1 MSKLLGGLLTV
12 AGSSIAG
19 GAAGKLEEL
28 KAKAE
33 EEKMKRLA
41 ELNDLYAQKR
51 EGRASLL
58 EETKYGRRK
67 EVEGEEKA
75 AAITAEETRYQRR
88 IGEEETTYQRRKGE
102 KEAAAN
108 KYVKTGKITDAEGN
122 EDLYGL
128 TKDGIVKIIKE
139 GGKSVAATTATEKL
153 KAAAVK
159 EALKMKEESRSQE
172 DINLWLKLNGLQEWE
187 EYPTGE
193 VEETGGFMGLL
204 TTKKPVM
211 GTRIKKTADKGKV
224 VDDVDAVDKT
234 GETDFD
240 RLLRESKKAT
250 TEKKSPPIL
259 GPAGAKPE
267 VPAETPIEQAKRI
280 GEQRLIS
287 GLTDEGVEIQG
298 STKGGFQFGFSK
310 EYGTVI
316 KVGDGWHR
324 PTSLEFDDITLAMSG
339 KGR

>member
-19 GAAGKLEEL
+19 GAAGELEEL

-128 TKDGIVKIIKE
+128 TKDGTVKIIKE

-159 EALKMKEESRSQE
+159 EALKMKEELRSQE
-172 DINLWLKLNGLQEWE
+172 DINLWLKSNGLQEWE

-193 VEETGGFMGLL
+193 IKETGGVWGIG
-204 TTKKPVM
+204 TTKTPVM
-211 GTRIKKTADKGKV
+211 GTRIKGAVDEGK
-224 VDDVDAVDKT
+224 AVDKT
-234 GETDFD
+234 GETDLD
-240 RLLRESKKAT
+240 RLLRESEKT
-250 TEKKSPPIL
+250 TTKKKSPPIL
-259 GPAGAKPE
+259 GPAE
-267 VPAETPIEQAKRI
+267 VKTEAPPETPIEQAKRQ
-280 GEQRLIS
+280 GEQNLIT

-298 STKGGFQFGFSK
+298 TTKGGFQFGFSEK
-310 EYGTVI
+310 DGTVI
-316 KVGDGWHR
+316 KKGDGWHR
-324 PTSLEFDDITLAMSG
+324 PTALEFDDITLAMSG